1 MSYCSKIQKSEKQ
14 LLGDQKAKEIP
25 GCYMFLENKNKNN
38 NKMTVFIMTY
48 GRLINLLLDEDTR
61 VFDA

>member
-1 MSYCSKIQKSEKQ
+1 MSVLLFQDSEE

-48 GRLINLLLDEDTR
+48 GRLINLLDEDTR